1 MFENKRVELEK
12 KMQAEG
18 RLPPGQSATIKFP
31 ILHYGQTPRT
41 DLSTWTLRIF
51 GLVEQEKT
59 LSWEEFTA
67 LPTHEVVCDIH
78 CVTRWS
84 MFDTRWE
91 GVSFKQIMGLVGVKP
106 EAQFVILHA
115 EGGYTANLP
124 LEVMLEDDVLLAYKY
139 DGQLLDPDHGFPLR
153 AVVPQ
158 RYFWKSAKWL
168 RGVEFTDSDRPGF
181 WERAGYHNDA
191 DPWKEQ
197 RLAQRSGWGL
207 F

>member
-31 ILHYGQTPRT
+31 ILHYGQTPET

-51 GLVEQEKT
+51 GLVERERT

-67 LPTHEVVCDIH
+67 LPTREIVCDIH

-91 GVSFKQIMGLVGVKP
+91 GVSFKQIVNLAGVKP
-106 EAQFVILHA
+106 EAHFVILHA

-139 DGQLLDPDHGFPLR
+139 DGRLLDPDHGFPLR
-153 AVVPQ
+153 ALVPQ

-168 RGVEFTDSDRPGF
+168 RGVEFTESDRPGF

-191 DPWKEQ
+191 NPWKEQ